1 MVHLNLICRLLYMND
16 YEAVFNFS
24 SQIER
29 FVQTLFCSTHQRI
42 FIYKAPFLFVEVCRK
57 PQPHGLLQWAAP
69 AGVWR
74 GAITAETQ
82 VTVSLLKRPPDP
94 RESCKQRSFGHNQYQ
109 LKQDRCELAVRKVL
123 TMSRAPASTWKAGC
137 TCNPTLKTQKTPWG
151 LLTRSSW
158 LRTQRAGGQGN
169 NWGRHQC
176 WLWPLRIQLFLKMC
190 WTGSCQWSSG
200 KLQLVFP
207 CPTSQLP
214 SKLHETSY

>member
-109 LKQDRCELAVRKVL
+109 LKQDRCELAVRRVL

-151 LLTRSSW
+151 LLTRSPW
-158 LRTQRAGGQGN
+158 LRTQQAGGQLGKAPMLTLASTHTVIFKDVLDRKLPVILRQTAA
-169 NWGRHQC
+169 GLSLSHQ
-176 WLWPLRIQLFLKMC
+176 PAPQ
-190 WTGSCQWSSG
+190 
-200 KLQLVFP
+200 
-207 CPTSQLP
+207 
-214 SKLHETSY
+214 